1 VERSGSGNTRLR
13 HAAVTIFNSNM
24 EAIKLIAAD
33 SRVRYC
39 IAQEEVCPETKREHI
54 QSYWQFTS
62 PIRFN
67 ALQKLLPPGA
77 HIECARGTPEEN
89 RQYCSKLDSRKTD
102 CSPFESGECTSQGKR
117 KDLNDFCDA
126 IDKGAKEA
134 DILDNHELRPVWCK
148 YQGLYKRY
156 KQAKIRPRNRETCPD
171 VTFFTGAPGVGKT
184 KRVFDEHKD
193 DVFVKDN
200 TKWWDGYEGQR
211 CILIDELDTHDH
223 WRIEEMLRFLDR
235 YPYQGQTKGGY
246 VNINSPFIAITS
258 NKTLNDLYPSIS
270 EDQMNALTRRINTVV
285 QL

>member
-1 VERSGSGNTRLR
+1 MTTYRN
-13 HAAVTIFNSNM
+13 VTITVYNCEFKSFSSIITGD
-24 EAIKLIAAD
+24 ERI
-33 SRVRYC
+33 RYC

-54 QSYWQFTS
+54 QGYVQFRRPLKFST
-62 PIRFN
+62 IKN
-67 ALQKLLPPGA
+67 LLPNGT
-77 HIECARGTPEEN
+77 HIEKARGTPEEN
-89 RQYCSKLDSRKTD
+89 RLYCSKLESRKPGGQTL
-102 CSPFESGECTSQGKR
+102 ESGEICHQGKR
-117 KDLNDFCDA
+117 KDLEVLKEA
-126 IDKGAKEA
+126 IDSGAKEA
-134 DILDNHELRPVWCK
+134 DICNRNDLFGVWVK
-148 YQGLYKRY
+148 YPGVYKRY
-156 KQAKIRPRNRETCPD
+156 KQAKIQPRDRHVTPD
-171 VTFFTGAPGVGKT
+171 VTFFTGPPGVGKT
-184 KRVFDEHKD
+184 RRVFDEHKD

-270 EDQMNALTRRINTVV
+270 EDQMTALTRRINNVV